1 LEGIR
6 RRLHRLFA
14 PAACCCSRPPD
25 KGVASRLWRRAG
37 VSTAAKPRTKLTYKE
52 TRELEALPG
61 EIEALEAEHRAL
73 ADKMAGADYYRQPPD
88 ALREDQRRHAEID
101 RLLLE
106 KLERWE
112 ELEARGR

>member
-1 LEGIR
+1 VR
-6 RRLHRLFA
+6 QRA
-14 PAACCCSRPPD
+14 PDPTRGSRPPP
-25 KGVASRLWRRAG
+25 ARG
-37 VSTAAKPRTKLTYKE
+37 VSPAKPRTKLSYKE
-52 TRELEALPG
+52 TRELEALPRD
-61 EIEALEAEHRAL
+61 IEALEAEQKAL
-73 ADKMAGADYYRQPPD
+73 AGKMAGADYYRQPPD

>member
-1 LEGIR
+1 MR
-6 RRLHRLFA
+6 QRA
-14 PAACCCSRPPD
+14 PDPTRGSRPPP
-25 KGVASRLWRRAG
+25 ARG
-37 VSTAAKPRTKLTYKE
+37 VSPAKPRTKLSYKE
-52 TRELEALPG
+52 TRELEALPRD
-61 EIEALEAEHRAL
+61 IEALEAEQKAL
-73 ADKMAGADYYRQPPD
+73 AGKMAGADYHRQPPD